1 LKQHEFAKGI
11 TMGMVAGM
19 AMGAVLV
26 PRKKTNVKKVAEKAM
41 RTVGQVME
49 DLSDEMGFH

>member
-1 LKQHEFAKGI
+1 MKEHEFAKGI
-11 TMGMVAGM
+11 TMGVVAGM
-19 AMGAVLV
+19 AVGAMMA
-26 PRKKTNVKKVAEKAM
+26 PKKKTNVKRAAEKAM